1 MVILKEKKSFNNEH
15 FHYSGKSNK
24 SIQITGFYF
33 SHKLELNVS
42 NIFNCMLNVEKIWS
56 AGAACLLF
64 IIQGRK
70 IHKLGYQKRKKK
82 D

>member
-1 MVILKEKKSFNNEH
+1 
-15 FHYSGKSNK
+15 
-24 SIQITGFYF
+24 
-33 SHKLELNVS
+33 
-42 NIFNCMLNVEKIWS
+42 MLNVEKIWS

-82 D
+82 IENGKKMHAFISLIFRNNTFRFISWFLLFR